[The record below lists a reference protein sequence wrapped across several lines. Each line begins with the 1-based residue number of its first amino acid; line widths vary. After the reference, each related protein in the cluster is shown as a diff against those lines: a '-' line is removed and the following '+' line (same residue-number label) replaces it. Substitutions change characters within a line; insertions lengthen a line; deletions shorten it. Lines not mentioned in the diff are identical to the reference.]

1 MTPRRSCL
9 PRVQICITT
18 DPQAS
23 ARPVSRPRGRRLDAI
38 QLWPLAARLAGAF
51 AVVDSGGRS
60 GRADPRYASS
70 PPTRHAGRVRSL
82 GKPEALHW
90 LSTRPHLRAVVSDR
104 WLEKH
109 GAEARGLR
117 HPLYDLLQASP
128 HQLDIEA
135 MFDAIEA
142 ALAADVRGDV
152 ASRGRR
158 LTSGSAGDY
167 WSAVAEL
174 FVAAAT
180 RACGLEVTL
189 GNPDVVVIDA
199 ADGSE
204 VAIELTSV
212 WQTQDTERLIE
223 IIAGGWS
230 GKSQPSIVIPD
241 ETAHVSTPVA
251 RRILAAMLEADNQLE
266 RSGRRTGDRVSVDI
280 SAIIEPKKVQAFLV
294 LRSPNFVTSG
304 SGGRSVM
311 VDPWPDLEARVHG
324 KVGQLSQTS
333 CAIVAIDGTHM
344 HRTAYPWA
352 DMVKEGHIDPV
363 LDAPPNIAGVVLFWV
378 DLRQHEPFR
387 AVFVRNANCA
397 GPDPAALI
405 RTLHCLGTSRP
416 RVVVKPTVKQLA
428 DMLGMRPP
436 AEEQE
441 EGASVKS

>member
-1 MTPRRSCL
+1 
-9 PRVQICITT
+9 
-18 DPQAS
+18 
-23 ARPVSRPRGRRLDAI
+23 
-38 QLWPLAARLAGAF
+38 
-51 AVVDSGGRS
+51 
-60 GRADPRYASS
+60 
-70 PPTRHAGRVRSL
+70 L
-82 GKPEALHW
+82 GKSEALHW

-109 GAEARGLR
+109 EAEARGLR
-117 HPLYDLLQASP
+117 HPLYDLLQAWP
-128 HQLDIEA
+128 DQPGIEA

-142 ALAADVRGDV
+142 ALGADVRGDV

-158 LTSGSAGDY
+158 LTSGGAGDY
-167 WSAVAEL
+167 WSAIAEL
-174 FVAAAT
+174 FAAAAI

-189 GNPDVVVIDA
+189 GNPDVVVMDA

-212 WQTQDTERLIE
+212 WKTQDTERLID

-230 GKSQPSIVIPD
+230 GASQPSIVIPD

-251 RRILAAMLEADNQLE
+251 RRILAAMLDADNRLGE
-266 RSGRRTGDRVSVDI
+266 PGHRPTDRETVDI
-280 SAIIEPKKVQAFLV
+280 SAIIEPTKVQAFLV
-294 LRSPNFVTSG
+294 PRSPHFVTSG
-304 SGGRSVM
+304 SGGRSIM

-324 KVGQLSQTS
+324 KVGQLSES
-333 CAIVAIDGTHM
+333 RCAIVAVDGTHM

-352 DMVKEGHIDPV
+352 DMVKEGHISPV

-387 AVFVRNANCA
+387 AVFVRNANWA

-405 RTLHCLGTSRP
+405 RTLDCLGTSKP

-436 AEEQE
+436 AQEQE
-441 EGASVKS
+441 EGASVES